1 MNQVLPS
8 FRSYILIIF
17 FLTAFNTQAQT
28 PLSDLD
34 TSRIKQKS
42 ICNFLKSQMDSGVV
56 NFEDFKPSVDA
67 QTDTSQFD
75 SNIHFFRLRQ
85 AQASPQQTQ
94 AAAWN
99 AYLTSHPAKVW
110 QGKIVSCGLIYSPN
124 SKRIIF
130 PDDKYPGLETGQ
142 IFFIEMRVL
151 CGLVKFPVCFIV
163 TQIDENHHAIT
174 FSYVSSGLS
183 KGSQTIRLTDDGK
196 GGSKIIHSSIH
207 QTENILRDK
216 TLYPIYHRKAIK
228 EVHKNIRNILET
240 Q

>member
-17 FLTAFNTQAQT
+17 ILTAFNTQAQT
-28 PLSDLD
+28 RLSDID
-34 TSRIKQKS
+34 TSCIKQKS

-85 AQASPQQTQ
+85 AQA
-94 AAAWN
+94 AAWN

-110 QGKIVSCGLIYSPN
+110 QGKIVSCGLIYSPI
-124 SKRIIF
+124 SKRVIF
-130 PDDKYPGLETGQ
+130 PDDKSPGLEPGQ

-151 CGLVKFPVCFIV
+151 CGLVKFPVCFMV
-163 TQIDENHHAIT
+163 TQIDESHHAIT

-196 GGSKIIHSSIH
+196 GGTKIIHSSIH

>member
-17 FLTAFNTQAQT
+17 ILTVFNTRAQT
-28 PLSDLD
+28 RLSDID

-42 ICNFLKSQMDSGVV
+42 ICNFLKSKMDSGVV

-75 SNIHFFRLRQ
+75 SNIHFFQL
-85 AQASPQQTQ
+85 QQTQ

-151 CGLVKFPVCFIV
+151 CGLVKFPVCFMV
-163 TQIDENHHAIT
+163 TQIDEKYHGIT
-174 FSYVSSGLS
+174 FSYVSSGSS
-183 KGSQTIRLTDDGK
+183 KGAQTIRLTDDGK
-196 GGSKIIHSSIH
+196 DGTKIIHSSIH

-216 TLYPIYHRKAIK
+216 TLYPIYHRQALK
-228 EVHKNIRNILET
+228 EVHKNIVNILELKK
-240 Q
+240 